1 MAAKKAAK
9 RPAEKAAKRPAE
21 KAAMAAKKAAKRP
34 AEKAAKRPAKKA
46 ARKPTRQVPLV
57 DYLKLGPRPH
67 LSANECRNCGAR
79 FFDRRNACAG
89 CGRRE
94 FKKARVR
101 NGAKLKAFTIV
112 HRAAPGIPA
121 PYVSAIVET
130 EDGTTVRSNVVN
142 CDPTPETV
150 TLGMKLKLT
159 TYPIGKDD
167 EGTEAVAFGYEP
179 A

>member
-1 MAAKKAAK
+1 MAAKKATAK
-9 RPAEKAAKRPAE
+9 KRSAKKP
-21 KAAMAAKKAAKRP
+21 AAKKKAAAKGP
-34 AEKAAKRPAKKA
+34 A
-46 ARKPTRQVPLV
+46 QVPIV
-57 DYLKLGPRPH
+57 DYLRLGARPH
-67 LSANECRNCGAR
+67 LSANECTNCGAR
-79 FFDRRNACAG
+79 FFDRRNACAN
-89 CGRRE
+89 CGQTE

-101 NGAKLKAFTIV
+101 NTAKLKAFTIV

-130 EDGTTVRSNVVN
+130 DDGTTVRSNVVN
-142 CDPTPETV
+142 CDPTPEAV

-179 A
+179 V

>member
-1 MAAKKAAK
+1 MAATKAAKKPAKKAAK
-9 RPAEKAAKRPAE
+9 R
-21 KAAMAAKKAAKRP
+21 AKKPVTKR
-34 AEKAAKRPAKKA
+34 AKK
-46 ARKPTRQVPLV
+46 QVPLV
-57 DYLKLGPRPH
+57 EYLRLGERPY
-67 LSANECRNCGAR
+67 LSANECKNCGAR
-79 FFDRRNACAG
+79 FFDRRNACAS
-89 CGRRE
+89 CGKAD

-112 HRAAPGIPA
+112 HRVAPGIPA

-130 EDGTTVRSNVVN
+130 DDGTTVRSNVVN

-150 TLGMKLKLT
+150 SLGMKLKLT

>member
-9 RPAEKAAKRPAE
+9 KPVKKT
-21 KAAMAAKKAAKRP
+21 AKKVART
-34 AEKAAKRPAKKA
+34 KKA
-46 ARKPTRQVPLV
+46 KVAPQVPLV
-57 DYLKLGPRPH
+57 DYLHLGQRPH

-79 FFDRRNACAG
+79 FFDRRNACAS
-89 CGRRE
+89 CGTRE

-101 NGAKLKAFTIV
+101 NGATLKAFTIV

-121 PYVSAIVET
+121 PYVSAIVESD
-130 EDGTTVRSNVVN
+130 DGTTVRSNVVN
-142 CDPTPETV
+142 CDPTPDAI

-159 TYPIGKDD
+159 TYPIGTDD
-167 EGTEAVAFGYEP
+167 DGTEAVAFGYQP

>member
-1 MAAKKAAK
+1 VNTTGAVTLGSFTFPESGGTMAAKK
-9 RPAEKAAKRPAE
+9 
-21 KAAMAAKKAAKRP
+21 
-34 AEKAAKRPAKKA
+34 PAKKA
-46 ARKPTRQVPLV
+46 AAKKPTAKRTPKKATPQVPLV
-57 DYLKLGPRPH
+57 DYLRLGDRPY
-67 LSANECRNCGAR
+67 LSANECKNCGAR
-79 FFDRRNACAG
+79 FFDRRNACAS
-89 CGRRE
+89 CGTRE

-130 EDGTTVRSNVVN
+130 DDGTTVRSNVVN
-142 CDPTPETV
+142 CEATPEAV
-150 TLGMKLKLT
+150 NLGMKLKLT

-179 A
+179 V